1 MRGDL
6 DQSPIEAPGA
16 ETREPTL
23 DEVAAALASSAG
35 PDGALPARVG
45 ARLAAERRW
54 GGRLAEVL
62 AILTEDSER
71 LGYLVGGSRAVGV
84 LAWLPAWTD
93 SPLSPTEIRAVV
105 AGGGWDPEPFA
116 AVAAHGLLA
125 PLLALPDGSARRVRG
140 ELAGAWLS
148 DHFALADSD
157 DEVVAAVRELLSGDL
172 D

>member
-1 MRGDL
+1 MRGERK
-6 DQSPIEAPGA
+6 SPIDPPGDGG
-16 ETREPTL
+16 REPTL
-23 DEVAAALASSAG
+23 DEVAAALASCAG
-35 PDGALPARVG
+35 PTGALPARVG

-71 LGYLVGGSRAVGV
+71 LGYLVGGSQAVGV

-148 DHFALADSD
+148 DLFALAESD
-157 DEVVAAVRELLSGDL
+157 DEVVAAVRELLEGVL
-172 D
+172 A